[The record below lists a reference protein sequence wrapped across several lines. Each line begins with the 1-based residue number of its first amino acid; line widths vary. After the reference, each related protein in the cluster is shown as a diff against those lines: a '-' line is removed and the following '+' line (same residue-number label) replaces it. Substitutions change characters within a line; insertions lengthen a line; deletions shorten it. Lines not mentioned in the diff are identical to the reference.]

1 MILRRCGG
9 LSVAAALCA
18 LIWYGYGEL
27 TLLRQTVW
35 WDLRY
40 VIFAVAVFVLLSVAQ
55 RVWTLAANRL
65 VKSNRA
71 RLEPSDH
78 G

>member
-1 MILRRCGG
+1 MLLRRGIG
-9 LSVAAALCA
+9 LGVAAGLCV

-40 VIFAVAVFVLLSVAQ
+40 VIFAVAVFVLLSAVQ
-55 RVWTLAANRL
+55 RLWTAIVQWLPRGTDR
-65 VKSNRA
+65 S
-71 RLEPSDH
+71 
-78 G
+78 